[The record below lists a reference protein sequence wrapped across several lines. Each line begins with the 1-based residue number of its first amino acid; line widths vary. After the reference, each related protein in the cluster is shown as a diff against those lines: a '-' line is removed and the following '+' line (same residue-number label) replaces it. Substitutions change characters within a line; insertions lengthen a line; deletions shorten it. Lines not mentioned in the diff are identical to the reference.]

1 MGAAL
6 KYKKADYRKDV
17 EAMLRSYHWL
27 NEMVQEQNKN
37 LMPSC
42 TSSAGDDGIRGYSEF
57 ISPTEKMGVKRA
69 DNFYKAN
76 LVLINESLRK
86 LSFKERIVIQE
97 TYLREDKQPVLEV
110 CFRLGMKER
119 SYYRLKR
126 EAIEKLAY
134 WMDFK

>member
-1 MGAAL
+1 MGAL
-6 KYKKADYRKDV
+6 KKPDYRKEV

-27 NEMVQEQNKN
+27 NEMVQETNKQ
-37 LMPSC
+37 LVPSC
-42 TSSAGDDGIRGYSEF
+42 TSSAGDGIRGYSEF
-57 ISPTEKMGVKRA
+57 ASSTEKYGARRA

-97 TYLREDKQPVLEV
+97 TYLREEKQPVLEV

-119 SYYRLKR
+119 SYYRFKR